1 MRRRPPYSTDPN
13 RRRMETA
20 RETRMMPGVTKEQIG
35 MLEQRLERAERKIE
49 ALREQQKKLRP

>member
-13 RRRMETA
+13 RRRMEAA
-20 RETRMMPGVTKEQIG
+20 RETWMMSGVTKEQTD
-35 MLEQRLERAERKIE
+35 LVEQRLERAEQKIE